1 MNEEKNYK
9 VADFSSITAKPC
21 PCGETKR
28 AFLNDPEQTAS
39 FHIVTVSE
47 NSRMHYHKKMTEIYY
62 VLKGEGILE
71 LDHDKIKLKQG
82 ISVMIKPGCRHRA
95 IGKLTLINV
104 PIPAFDE
111 TDEWFD

>member
-9 VADFSSITAKPC
+9 VADVSSINAQPC

-71 LDHDKIKLKQG
+71 LDHHKIKLKQG
-82 ISVMIKPGCRHRA
+82 ISVMIKPGCQHRA
-95 IGKLTLINV
+95 VGNLSLINV

-111 TDEWFD
+111 KDKWFD